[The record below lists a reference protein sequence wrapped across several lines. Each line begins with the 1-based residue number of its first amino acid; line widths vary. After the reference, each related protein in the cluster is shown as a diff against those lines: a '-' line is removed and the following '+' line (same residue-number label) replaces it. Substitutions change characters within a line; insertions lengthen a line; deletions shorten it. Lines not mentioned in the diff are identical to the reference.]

1 MNIFLQLH
9 LMAIIPALLLGP
21 FVLFRERG
29 DRLHKVLGR
38 IWAILMLV
46 GCLLSFGVTY
56 NGSYSWLHGLAIF
69 TIYQIIRGLRAIRLK
84 NLRVHK
90 RAMVGSYLGSVAAF
104 LSAAVL
110 PNRIIN
116 NWIMN
121 LLN

>member
-1 MNIFLQLH
+1 
-9 LMAIIPALLLGP
+9 MAIVPALLLGP

-38 IWAILMLV
+38 IWAVLMLM

-56 NGSYSWLHGLAIF
+56 NVHGLAIF
-69 TIYQIIRGLRAIRLK
+69 TIYQIIRGLRAIRMK

-110 PNRIIN
+110 PNRMIN
-116 NWIMN
+116 NWIIN